1 MTFTKTPPATPGF
14 YAWRSTIKDPA
25 NCCDVLDDGT
35 CFLGGFL
42 NRQYVKELGGE
53 WCRLVPSEEVE
64 KAQRV
69 IREQHAQIIGCYAL
83 EAELRNERDRLRKVA
98 DELANATRAE
108 FGELNWRLDAY
119 NQLPHVKK
127 NPDIRK
133 AEPGPARATKP

>member
-1 MTFTKTPPATPGF
+1 MNTKTPETDAELIQFDDELFVPADF
-14 YAWRSTIKDPA
+14 ARKLERERD
-25 NCCDVLDDGT
+25 
-35 CFLGGFL
+35 
-42 NRQYVKELGGE
+42 E
-53 WCRLVPSEEVE
+53 
-64 KAQRV
+64 AQRV
-69 IREQHAQIIGCYAL
+69 IREQHAQIICLYAL
-83 EAELRNERDRLRKVA
+83 EAELRNERDRLRKVC